1 MTYLYVFLGGGLG
14 SLARY
19 LTSKGATAMFSTNF
33 PLGTFIS
40 NIVAC
45 IILAC
50 LVVFVSNKQEE
61 FSWVQPLL
69 IIGFCGGYSTFSSF
83 SNETYS
89 LITNGYT
96 ALAILNVIISVT
108 VGVGL
113 IFLIRSRA

>member
-19 LTSKGATAMFSTNF
+19 LTSKSAAAVFTTNF

-40 NIVAC
+40 NVIAC
-45 IILAC
+45 IVLAL
-50 LVVFVSNKQEE
+50 LVSLISYKQAEY
-61 FSWVQPLL
+61 SWVQPLL
-69 IIGFCGGYSTFSSF
+69 IIGFCGGYSTFSTF

-89 LITNGYT
+89 LINDGYI
-96 ALAILNVIISVT
+96 ALAILNVAMSII

-113 IFLIRSRA
+113 IFIIRSRA